1 MPGQQERE
9 RSVRQKL
16 NAIGA
21 EFEGKNVLLVDDSIV
36 RGTTS
41 RQIIDMARDAGARK
55 VYFASARRRSGT
67 RTCTGSTC
75 RLPASSSR
83 SNRTEDQIRTEIGA
97 DRLFY
102 QDIDDLREA
111 VAGGQSRVRE
121 FDTSCFT
128 GTTRRRVTEAFLR
141 RQDELRN
148 DAEKRRR
155 VSALRLE
162 PALEPADLDLEAW
175 R

>member
-55 VYFASARRRSGT
+55 VYFASGAPPVRYPNVYGIDMPT
-67 RTCTGSTC
+67 
-75 RLPASSSR
+75 SR
-83 SNRTEDQIRTEIGA
+83 ELIAFNRTEEQVGAEIGA

-102 QDIDDLREA
+102 QDIEDLKEA
-111 VAGGQSRVRE
+111 VAGGQSRIRG

-128 GTTRRRVTEAFLR
+128 GDYVTGGVTEEFLH

-148 DAEKRRR
+148 DAEKRRQ
-155 VSALRLE
+155 AAELRLE
-162 PALEPADLDLEAW
+162 PADLELEAW